1 MNKSSYYKK
10 LFLIAGLWDLA
21 AAIPAW
27 LGMILMPDFTSSF
40 FGMAPPA
47 ILYPYHAFFSSTIAI
62 GIGYIIVSRDI
73 TKNHG
78 IVVLGIISKIFYF
91 IDCVITFALKEA
103 NIQVVL
109 TGIVDI
115 IFACL
120 FIEFLLS
127 VKKGAMKT

>member
-1 MNKSSYYKK
+1 VNKSSYYKK
-10 LFLIAGLWDLA
+10 LFLIAGLWNFA

-27 LGMILMPDFTSSF
+27 LGLTFMPDFAARF

-47 ILYPYHAFFSSTIAI
+47 GMYPYHAVLWFTIVF

-78 IVVLGIISKIFYF
+78 IVVLGIIAKSLYF
-91 IDCVITFALKEA
+91 IDCIITFALKEA
-103 NIQVVL
+103 NMQLVL

-115 IFACL
+115 IFAFL

-127 VKKGAMKT
+127 VRKGALKT